1 MSRITFLGS
10 VFFMTGAVL
19 FSAFGIAAISVIA
32 ISFGFQWSGKLLL
45 SAFLELNEVD

>member
-1 MSRITFLGS
+1 MNHITFLWV

-45 SAFLELNEVD
+45 SAFFRIK